1 MNRRPDILQ
10 RLTALADTTRTR
22 LLLVL
27 ERHELSVSEL
37 CAVVQLPQSTVSRH
51 LKVLLDEGWIDSWA
65 DGTSRRYSMAGSALE
80 PAAKKLWSL
89 VREQVSEAAASSR
102 DAERVRSVLA
112 LRHTKSQ
119 EFFSTSAGQWDRLR
133 AELFGQRTEALALFG
148 LLDERWTVG
157 DLGCGTG
164 HLSAAMAPFVQRII
178 AVDESS
184 AMLKAARTRLAG
196 LDNVQLRSGALE
208 SLPIAD
214 AELDLAAFVLV
225 LHHLAEP
232 EAALREAS
240 RALREG
246 GRLLI
251 VDMMPHEH
259 ADYRQQ
265 MGHVW
270 QGFQETQLQGWL
282 AAAGLG
288 NPRYRALPADA
299 TTKGPTLFV
308 ATAVKQEKGK

>member
-1 MNRRPDILQ
+1 MATTDQIVDTAVELAEQ
-10 RLTALADTTRTR
+10 KSWEAVRLHD
-22 LLLVL
+22 V
-27 ERHELSVSEL
+27 
-37 CAVVQLPQSTVSRH
+37 
-51 LKVLLDEGWIDSWA
+51 
-65 DGTSRRYSMAGSALE
+65 
-80 PAAKKLWSL
+80 
-89 VREQVSEAAASSR
+89 AASLGITLDDVR
-102 DAERVRSVLA
+102 AHFREKEDIVDAWFERA
-112 LRHTKSQ
+112 
-119 EFFSTSAGQWDRLR
+119 D
-133 AELFGQRTEALALFG
+133 
-148 LLDERWTVG
+148 
-157 DLGCGTG
+157 
-164 HLSAAMAPFVQRII
+164 
-178 AVDESS
+178 S

-196 LDNVQLRSGALE
+196 MDNVQLRSGALE

-270 QGFQETQLQGWL
+270 QGFPETQLQGWL

-288 NPRYRALPADA
+288 SPRYQALPPDA
-299 TTKGPTLFV
+299 TSKGPTLFV
-308 ATAVKQEKGK
+308 ATAVKPETATR